1 MRRLGTGGRRRQPVT
16 SYALAGRLRVS
27 MIHLCRQI
35 RRRDPSEL
43 TIAQLSA
50 LAAVVQSGPLSV
62 GQLAE
67 MEGLPSPAATRLA
80 DKLEEADLIER
91 RANPEDRRG
100 IHLLVTARGRELI
113 DRRDQVGTSVARRAA
128 GRTLSESDHRALER
142 AVTVIET
149 LAAERPGERPKTGMP
164 RDPRSEN
171 GPRRP
176 LKGVK
181 R

>member
-27 MIHLCRQI
+27 MIHLSRQL
-35 RRRDPSEL
+35 RRRGPSEL

-50 LAAVVQSGPLSV
+50 LAAVVNFGPLSV

-100 IHLLVTARGRELI
+100 IHLLVTAEGRELI
-113 DRRDQVGTSVARRAA
+113 DRRAQASTTWLAERLAA
-128 GRTLSESDHRALER
+128 LSESDHRALER

-149 LAAERPGERPKTGMP
+149 LAAERPGERPKTGVP
-164 RDPRSEN
+164 RDHKERN
-171 GPRRP
+171 GPSRP
-176 LKGVK
+176 LEGVK